1 MLKSMTGF
9 GRSEKLIDGYNIKVQ
24 LKSVNHRYSD
34 FTIKVPRYY
43 VFLEDKIRSAA
54 IEAISRGKVE
64 IFVTIEQK
72 EDDDRQITLNRTVA
86 EGYVNAL
93 NELAELGI
101 RDDISVSTMSRL
113 PDIFNVEYK
122 EIDEEKLTEMVLEV
136 CGEAVDGFM
145 AMRIDEGQRLGESLK
160 LHIASLL
167 EIAEKIEQL
176 LPECVNEYRNRLKN
190 KIEEVLGDRTVDESR
205 IITEAAIF
213 ADKIAVDE
221 ELVRL
226 RSHVCAFEKTMN
238 SDEPVGKKLDFI
250 VQEMNREANTTG
262 SKSNNPEITSYVV
275 ELKSIIEKIREQIQ
289 NIE

>member
-93 NELAELGI
+93 NELANLGI
-101 RDDISVSTMSRL
+101 RDDISVSTVSRL

-122 EIDEEKLTEMVLEV
+122 EIDEEKLTDMVLEV
-136 CGEAVDGFM
+136 FGEAVDGFM

-160 LHIASLL
+160 LHLASLL

-176 LPECVNEYRNRLKN
+176 LPECVNEYRNRLKT
-190 KIEEVLGDRTVDESR
+190 KIEEVLDDRTIDESR

-275 ELKSIIEKIREQIQ
+275 ELKSVIEKIREQIQ

>member
-1 MLKSMTGF
+1 MLKSMSGF

-54 IEAISRGKVE
+54 IETISRGKVE

-93 NELAELGI
+93 NELAGLGI

-136 CGEAVDGFM
+136 FGEAVNGFM

-160 LHIASLL
+160 LHIAR
-167 EIAEKIEQL
+167 
-176 LPECVNEYRNRLKN
+176 C
-190 KIEEVLGDRTVDESR
+190 
-205 IITEAAIF
+205 IILYT
-213 ADKIAVDE
+213 
-221 ELVRL
+221 
-226 RSHVCAFEKTMN
+226 
-238 SDEPVGKKLDFI
+238 FI
-250 VQEMNREANTTG
+250 
-262 SKSNNPEITSYVV
+262 
-275 ELKSIIEKIREQIQ
+275 
-289 NIE
+289 

>member
-72 EDDDRQITLNRTVA
+72 EDDDRLITLNRTVA

-93 NELAELGI
+93 NELAGLGI

-136 CGEAVDGFM
+136 FGEAVDGFM
-145 AMRIDEGQRLGESLK
+145 AMRTDEGQRLGESLK
-160 LHIASLL
+160 LHLSSLL

-176 LPECVNEYRNRLKN
+176 LPECVNEYRNRLKS
-190 KIEEVLGDRTVDESR
+190 KIEEVLGDRMVDESR

-275 ELKSIIEKIREQIQ
+275 ELKSVIEKIREQIQ

>member
-93 NELAELGI
+93 NELANLGI

-136 CGEAVDGFM
+136 FGEAVNGFM

-160 LHIASLL
+160 LHLASLL
-167 EIAEKIEQL
+167 EIAGKIEQL
-176 LPECVNEYRNRLKN
+176 LPECVNEYRNRLKT
-190 KIEEVLGDRTVDESR
+190 KIEEVLGDRTIDESR

-275 ELKSIIEKIREQIQ
+275 ELKSVIEKIREQIQ